1 MLPQRDAVEAIPH
14 TSERGPE
21 FIANETEDFLE
32 RWGVK
37 MRDSAAY
44 NPQSN
49 GRAELAVKSTKR
61 LLEEN
66 IGSDGNLNTDEFI
79 QAMLIYRNTPDPF
92 CHLLRDTMPRL
103 DKTVNIFFNPVCRPE
118 W

>member
-1 MLPQRDAVEAIPH
+1 
-14 TSERGPE
+14 
-21 FIANETEDFLE
+21 
-32 RWGVK
+32 

-66 IGSDGNLNTDEFI
+66 IGSDGNLDTDEFI
-79 QAMLIYRNTPDPF
+79 QAMLIYRNTADPF
-92 CHLLRDTMPRL
+92 CHLSPSEVIFGKKLRDTIQTRQ
-103 DKTVNIFFNPVCRPE
+103 NCQHIF
-118 W
+118 